1 MTSWL
6 LRVLPITVLLAL
18 GACRAAET
26 EPEPGEAAPSQEDSA
41 ESETVSGSAAESV
54 TPAVSEREDPRPPSR
69 EEPESR
75 RPEPP
80 AAPELVEVEIPG
92 GTILELELLTALDS
106 SANRVGDEIQA
117 RTLAPLYAA
126 GQLALGEGAYVQ
138 GRVTEVEASGRV
150 KGRAKLAF
158 TFDRIRTTTGLE
170 QIRTSFV
177 EQEAKSGKKKDATI
191 IGGATG
197 VGAIVGGIIGGK
209 KGAAIGAAIG
219 GAGGTSVVLTT
230 KGEEI
235 RLPVGAQVN
244 VRLDDPLKVA
254 LD

>member
-1 MTSWL
+1 MTTWL
-6 LRVLPITVLLAL
+6 LRLLPITVLLAL
-18 GACRAAET
+18 GACTAADNESGPVGT
-26 EPEPGEAAPSQEDSA
+26 AASQEDAA
-41 ESETVSGSAAESV
+41 ESEAVSSSPAESV
-54 TPAVSEREDPRPPSR
+54 SPTRSERETPRPPSR
-69 EEPESR
+69 TEPLTT
-75 RPEPP
+75 RPKPTSPP
-80 AAPELVEVEIPG
+80 KMVEVEIPD

-158 TFDRIRTTTGLE
+158 TFDRIRTSTGLE
-170 QIRTSFV
+170 DIRTSFV

-209 KGAAIGAAIG
+209 KGAAIGAAVG

-254 LD
+254 LN